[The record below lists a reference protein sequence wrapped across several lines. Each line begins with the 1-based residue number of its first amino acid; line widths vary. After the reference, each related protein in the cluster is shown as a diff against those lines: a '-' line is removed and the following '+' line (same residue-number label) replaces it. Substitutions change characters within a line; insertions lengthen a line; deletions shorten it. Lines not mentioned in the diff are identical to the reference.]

1 MRVAALYDIHGNLPA
16 LEAVLAE
23 LEHVRPDLVLVGGDV
38 VLGPFPRDTLEALD
52 RLGDRVTFIRG
63 NTDRVLGNRRWMQ
76 PVPAVARTAGLG
88 ARALT
93 DDQLARFVG
102 LLDTS
107 VIGVDGLGDVLFC
120 HGSPRSDEEI
130 LTRATPPER
139 LSDILTGVEQRVVA
153 GTHVQFDRTVGGV
166 RVVNAGSVGMPYEDQ
181 PSAYWALLGPDVDLR
196 RTEYDFERAAVAVR
210 ATTFPDAEEFAEE
223 HILHP
228 PPPKSDR
235 ALRAHGRLRGSH
247 RRACRKFS
255 IDRLG
260 RARPAC
266 EFRQTLLEPERRCD
280 PRMLGDG
287 GAEACE
293 IAAAERHRP
302 AAASPV
308 VRVREADSL
317 ALLVTEKLIVVKRCS
332 PARCGTVSSSTI
344 SAGPTVSLPWSS

>member
-38 VLGPFPRDTLEALD
+38 VLGPFPRETLEALD

-63 NTDRVLGNRRWMQ
+63 NTDRVLVEPTPDATGPPPWPERQAWVRE
-76 PVPAVARTAGLG
+76 R
-88 ARALT
+88 LT

-102 LLDTS
+102 LSDTS
-107 VIGVDGLGDVLFC
+107 VVGVDGLGDVLFC

-139 LSDILTGVEQRVVA
+139 LSDILTGVEQRVVVC
-153 GTHVQFDRTVGGV
+153 GHTHVQFDRTVGAV

-196 RTEYDFERAAVAVR
+196 GTEYDLERAAAAVH

-228 PPPKSDR
+228 AS
-235 ALRAHGRLRGSH
+235 AEEATEH
-247 RRACRKFS
+247 F
-255 IDRLG
+255 
-260 RARPAC
+260 
-266 EFRQTLLEPERRCD
+266 ER
-280 PRMLGDG
+280 M
-287 GAEACE
+287 
-293 IAAAERHRP
+293 
-302 AAASPV
+302 AAS
-308 VRVREADSL
+308 
-317 ALLVTEKLIVVKRCS
+317 
-332 PARCGTVSSSTI
+332 G
-344 SAGPTVSLPWSS
+344 G